1 MTAEILQYSASD
13 GAATIRLNRPECLN
27 ALNPPL
33 VAALI
38 EAMERVR
45 SDAAVRCA
53 VIAGAGRAFS
63 AGGDLKAMLEMTLDE
78 FREYILLLQRLSAE
92 MRRVS
97 KPLVAA
103 IHGYALAGGLEVA
116 VNCDI
121 RVAAED
127 AKFGLPDTPV
137 GMSPTSGMTFALPR
151 IVGMGWAKHL
161 AFTGET
167 IDAAQA
173 QRIGLVTRVV
183 PADRLED
190 TALAMARRIAGHP
203 PAALRHIKL
212 GFDLAADAGLE
223 TALTYEADAEVA
235 CFGTEEV
242 GANLRTFADR
252 KRRRSAHEER
262 Q

>member
-1 MTAEILQYSASD
+1 MTVEILRYSAGD
-13 GAATIRLNRPECLN
+13 GVAAIQMNRPEALN

-38 EAMERVR
+38 EAMDRVR
-45 SDAAVRCA
+45 RDDTVRCA
-53 VIAGAGRAFS
+53 LVTGAGRAFS
-63 AGGDLKAMLEMTLDE
+63 AGGDLKAMRNMDSIE

-97 KPLVAA
+97 KPIVAG
-103 IHGYALAGGLEVA
+103 IHGYALAGGLELA

-121 RVAAED
+121 RIAADD

-151 IVGMGWAKHL
+151 IVGMGWAKYL

-173 QRIGLVTRVV
+173 QRIGLVTHVV
-183 PADRLED
+183 PSGQLEE
-190 TALAMARRIAGHP
+190 TALTLARRIAGHP
-203 PAALRHIKL
+203 PVALRHIKL
-212 GFDLAADAGLE
+212 GIDLAADAGLE
-223 TALTYEADAEVA
+223 TALTYETDAEVA
-235 CFGTEEV
+235 CFDTAEV
-242 GANLRTFADR
+242 GANLRAFVDR
-252 KRRRSAHEER
+252 KRG
-262 Q
+262 